1 MKYAIGI
8 DIGAT
13 KIKGALVNSEG
24 KILFHREIETKAKR
38 KREKILNDIV
48 GIVIFLKKMATKR
61 HLKLAGIGI
70 GVPGAIKKGKI
81 IFGGGTLKKF
91 IGLNLKNFI
100 QKEAGMKVF
109 LENDSLCFTLAE
121 GYFGAGKKYNR
132 VAGIIWG
139 TGIGSGFIIKNNRHR
154 MSVEMGHFV
163 VEPNIKSE
171 PKDACGARGCVENL
185 ASGKNI
191 VRRYYAKG
199 GKISTKGGS
208 ASGGKNAGVKEIYRS
223 KEKIAKEVLE
233 DAYKYLGMGISILI
247 KKTKPDIVIIGGGVS
262 NLPEAAHKKLRN
274 YIYKYTPKSLMK
286 NLKIVKSKLGKYSG
300 ALGAA
305 SLVMFQKTKF

>member
-1 MKYAIGI
+1 MHYSIGI

-38 KREKILNDIV
+38 KREKILSDIIGV
-48 GIVIFLKKMATKR
+48 VIFLKKMAIKR
-61 HLKLAGIGI
+61 HLELKGVGI

-91 IGLNLKNFI
+91 TGLNLKNFI

-191 VRRYYAKG
+191 VRRYYSKG
-199 GKISTKGGS
+199 GRI
-208 ASGGKNAGVKEIYRS
+208 KNAGVKEIYRS

-262 NLPEAAHKKLRN
+262 NLPEPAHKKLKK
-274 YIYKYTPKSLMK
+274 YIYKYAPKSLTK

-305 SLVMFQKTKF
+305 SLAWEK